1 MPRGISR
8 IERIFEPIRIL
19 LEKGFYHPRIY
30 PRTSRD
36 RRGGALLSKYVGT
49 EAREEGEEDESA
61 LANTSSS
68 EW

>member
-19 LEKGFYHPRIY
+19 LEKAFYHPRIY
-30 PRTSRD
+30 PRMSRD
-36 RRGGALLSKYVGT
+36 RRGVFLSKYAGT

>member
-36 RRGGALLSKYVGT
+36 RRGALLSKYVGT